1 MTSLNREVI
10 LFLARMKAKS
20 LKSKAVE
27 KLKGI
32 YDDQEASNIISLLME
47 VRIGKG
53 ALRSDRLLDVHEI
66 NLLEHDIARLATSEP
81 IHYVLERAWFHDL
94 QLKVNPSVLIPRPET
109 EELVMWI
116 LEDNAGKA
124 AQILD
129 LGTGSGAIAIMLA
142 HRLPQ
147 SVIWASDISES
158 ALATAAENAAANNCS
173 VHFLHDDIL
182 RSRLQGRLPGLDI
195 IVSNPPYI
203 PAQEAAM
210 MHANVLQWE
219 PHNALFVPDEDPLVF
234 YKAILEISPSLL
246 KPHGILYFEIHEQ
259 MDTKLFDLVDTRVW
273 KQPDFRRDLQGK
285 KRMMRVQIR

>member
-1 MTSLNREVI
+1 
-10 LFLARMKAKS
+10 MKAKS

-158 ALATAAENAAANNCS
+158 AL
-173 VHFLHDDIL
+173 
-182 RSRLQGRLPGLDI
+182 DI